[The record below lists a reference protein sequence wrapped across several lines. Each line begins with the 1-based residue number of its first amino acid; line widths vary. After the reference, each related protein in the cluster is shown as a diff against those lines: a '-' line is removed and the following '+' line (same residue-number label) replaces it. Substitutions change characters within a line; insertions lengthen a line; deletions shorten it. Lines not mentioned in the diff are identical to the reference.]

1 MVVYKQSTDVLY
13 ASFFLKTLFGA
24 NSYEGQCTEL
34 LSDENSQISLL
45 HIFFD
50 RSESLHHYNA
60 GKEIEKLWDGVFFQN
75 IIIKE
80 LLIFVKNIKEK

>member
-45 HIFFD
+45 LIFFD

-60 GKEIEKLWDGVFFQN
+60 GKVIEKLWDGVFFK
-75 IIIKE
+75 I
-80 LLIFVKNIKEK
+80 LLLRNY

>member
-24 NSYEGQCTEL
+24 YSYEGQCTEL
-34 LSDENSQISLL
+34 LSDENSQISLSL
-45 HIFFD
+45 IFFD

>member
-45 HIFFD
+45 LIFFD
-50 RSESLHHYNA
+50 RSESLLHYNA

-80 LLIFVKNIKEK
+80 LLIFLKNIKEK